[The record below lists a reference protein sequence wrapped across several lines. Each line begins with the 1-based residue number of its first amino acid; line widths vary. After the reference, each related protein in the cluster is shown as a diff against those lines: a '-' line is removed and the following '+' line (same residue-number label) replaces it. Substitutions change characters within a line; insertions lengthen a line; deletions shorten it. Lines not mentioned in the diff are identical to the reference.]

1 MIDTIVF
8 DIGNVLAPFD
18 WQGTFADIFD
28 PETAK
33 IVGEATVLKPEL
45 WAEFDRGAKTDRQVL
60 DSFIANAPDYAE
72 EIEKG
77 VWEIYK
83 RIKPASY
90 ASMWL
95 QALKRAGYRIFILS
109 NYGRTSYAMS
119 TPRFD
124 FLQYCDGALLS
135 YQVERCKPDPIIYMI
150 LCQKYRIS
158 PGQAVFIDDSLANCK
173 GAESVG
179 FNTIHFKDPESC
191 LKELAEL
198 EVYF

>member
-18 WQGTFADIFD
+18 WQETYADIFD

-33 IVGEATVLKPEL
+33 IVGEATVLNSKL
-45 WAEFDRGAKTDRQVL
+45 WAEFDRGAKSDREVL

-83 RIKPASY
+83 RIKPAPY
-90 ASMWL
+90 ASVWL
-95 QALKRAGYRIFILS
+95 KALKKAGYRIFLLS

-124 FLQYCDGALLS
+124 FLQYCDGALIS
-135 YQVERCKPDPIIYMI
+135 YQVERCKPDPVIYMI

-158 PGQAVFIDDSLANCK
+158 PSQAVFIDDSLANCQ
-173 GAESVG
+173 GAEAVG
-179 FNTIHFKDPESC
+179 FNTINFKDPESC

>member
-18 WQGTFADIFD
+18 WQQTYADIFD

-33 IVGEATVLKPEL
+33 IVGEATVLRPEL
-45 WAEFDRGAKTDRQVL
+45 WAEFDRGAKTDREVL
-60 DSFIANAPDYAE
+60 DSFIACAPDYAE

-83 RIKPASY
+83 RIKPAPY

-95 QALKRAGYRIFILS
+95 HALKKAGYRVFLLS

-124 FLQYCDGALLS
+124 FLQYCDGALIS

-158 PGQAVFIDDSLANCK
+158 PNQAVFIDDSLVNCQ
-173 GAESVG
+173 GAEAVG
-179 FNTIHFKDPESC
+179 FNTINFKDPESC
-191 LKELAEL
+191 LQELGQL
-198 EVYF
+198 GVYF